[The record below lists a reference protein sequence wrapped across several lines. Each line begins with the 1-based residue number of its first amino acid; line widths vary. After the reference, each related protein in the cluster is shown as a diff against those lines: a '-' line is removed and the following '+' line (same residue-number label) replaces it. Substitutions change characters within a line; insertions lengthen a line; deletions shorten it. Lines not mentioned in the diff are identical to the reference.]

1 MAMTLDAVR
10 EIAGAF
16 IDAYAV
22 VDRDQQVIAFNRQ
35 FFAFFPKSLARRL
48 EGQSFDALIG
58 LELGGDAL
66 SVTSEALRRG
76 TTVRYDE
83 VLGYVTDGP
92 NLSLIVSATPL
103 KGEPD
108 ATGVAPIWGVLVL
121 LRDVTD
127 EAEIQTKYKRML
139 GAEAQESQRKDERLH
154 EQGRQLLAFGED
166 LNALRAELSSYRKRL
181 LV

>member
-10 EIAGAF
+10 DMASAF
-16 IDAYAV
+16 LDAYAV
-22 VDRDQQVIAFNRQ
+22 LDHDQRVIAFNRQ
-35 FFAFFPKSLARRL
+35 FFSLFPKSLARHL
-48 EGQSFDALIG
+48 EGQSFDTLIS
-58 LELGGDAL
+58 LELGGDPL
-66 SVTSEALRRG
+66 SVITEARRRG

-108 ATGVAPIWGVLVL
+108 TNGDTSVWGVLVL

-127 EAEIQTKYKRML
+127 EAEIQAKYKRML
-139 GAEAQESQRKDERLH
+139 GAEAQESHRKDEKIH
-154 EQGRQLLAFGED
+154 QQGRTIISLGEN
-166 LNALRAELSSYRKRL
+166 LNAVRAELAAFRKKL